1 MANHARTP
9 TVSVRLFGGKPPL
22 WKRWAP
28 LALAGLALVALALAV
43 MALWLSSGRAAE
55 SLEPDLRAQRGSL
68 YAASVDVPEGGFQL
82 VLNQTPTST
91 DGSRTLNVEFENPA
105 ANAYEGTLTLRLEDG
120 RVLGRTPTVEP
131 GFYVKSL
138 ELQEALPAG
147 EYPAVAEVALTK
159 DGQDA
164 GTSAAAVEVRVR

>member
-1 MANHARTP
+1 MANHARVP
-9 TVSVRLFGGKPPL
+9 TVGVSLFGGKPPL
-22 WKRWAP
+22 RKRRMS
-28 LALAGLALVALALAV
+28 LAIGAVALGALALVAVAA
-43 MALWLSSGRAAE
+43 WLSSGRAAE
-55 SLEPDLRAQRGSL
+55 PLAPDFHAQSGSL
-68 YAASVDVPEGGFQL
+68 HAVSVEVPEGSFQL

-105 ANAYEGTLTLRLEDG
+105 ANAYAGTLTLRLEDG

-131 GFYVKSL
+131 GFYVKNL
-138 ELQEALPAG
+138 ELREALPAG
-147 EYPAVAEVALTK
+147 VYSAVAEVALTK

>member
-1 MANHARTP
+1 MANHARVP
-9 TVSVRLFGGKPPL
+9 TTGTSLAGGSPL
-22 WKRWAP
+22 RKRWKP
-28 LALAGLALVALALAV
+28 LAIGAVALGALALVAVAA
-43 MALWLSSGRAAE
+43 WLSSGRAAE
-55 SLEPDLRAQRGSL
+55 PLDAELDARSGSL
-68 YAASVDVPEGGFQL
+68 HAASVEVPEGGFQL

-105 ANAYEGTLTLRLEDG
+105 ANAYAGTLTLRLEDG
-120 RVLGRTPTVEP
+120 RVLGRTPAVEP
-131 GFYVKSL
+131 GFYVRNL

-147 EYPAVAEVALTK
+147 VYPAVAEVALTK